1 MVSWINA
8 TRSTYNYYV
17 DELADH
23 RSDHMLFMSSP
34 WPSILISIV
43 YIYLVWGLGPHLMK
57 DRKPFKLDGVISTYN
72 FVQMVLSAY
81 LVERSFSLGWGR
93 KYRMFCEPVD
103 YSNDPEAINAV
114 YGSWL
119 YYIIKIM
126 ELLDTIFFVLRKK
139 NNQATFLHVYHHAA
153 QVVSSWIWVRYVPGG
168 HGTFGGSLNCFV
180 HIWMY
185 GYYFITTTWPEY
197 RQRMWW
203 KKYLT
208 QLQMVQF
215 LLVFLHTLPTFFMD
229 CPYPFVLR
237 CFILYQSTVFFLLF
251 FNFYRK
257 AYRKKK
263 EA

>member
-153 QVVSSWIWVRYVPGG
+153 QVVSSWIWVRYVPGK
-168 HGTFGGSLNCFV
+168 
-180 HIWMY
+180 
-185 GYYFITTTWPEY
+185 WPWDF
-197 RQRMWW
+197 WW
-203 KKYLT
+203 KS
-208 QLQMVQF
+208 QLF
-215 LLVFLHTLPTFFMD
+215 
-229 CPYPFVLR
+229 CPYLDVWVL
-237 CFILYQSTVFFLLF
+237 LYHDDMARIQTENVVEEISDSAP
-251 FNFYRK
+251 NGK
-257 AYRKKK
+257 
-263 EA
+263 